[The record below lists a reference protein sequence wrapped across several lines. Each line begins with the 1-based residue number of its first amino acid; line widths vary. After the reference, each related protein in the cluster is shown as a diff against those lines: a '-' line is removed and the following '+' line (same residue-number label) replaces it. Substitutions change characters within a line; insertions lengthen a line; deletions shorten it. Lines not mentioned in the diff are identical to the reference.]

1 MNDKSFTIF
10 FLSNMMEE
18 KGVWA
23 LVDACSILCS
33 QGFMFECHFV
43 GRWSDI
49 SEETFKRRINQ
60 LKLSNHV
67 FAHGAK
73 YGSEKENYWEKADL
87 FVFPTYYHNE
97 CFPLVL
103 LEAMQH
109 GVPCIST
116 NEGGIQ
122 SIIDDGKTG
131 YIIEKKNSAELAKYI
146 AFLIE
151 NPGICKQMGNA
162 GRKKFEEQFLLSRFE
177 NNLSQIFQQIINE
190 SR

>member
-1 MNDKSFTIF
+1 MNTKAFTIL

-18 KGVWA
+18 KGVWT
-23 LVDACSILCS
+23 LVDACSTLS
-33 QGFMFECHFV
+33 RQGLLFECHFV

-49 SEETFKRRINQ
+49 SESMFANRINQ
-60 LKLSNHV
+60 LNLNSNV

-73 YGSEKENYWEKADL
+73 YGPEKDSYWDNTDL

-109 GVPCIST
+109 RVPCIST

-122 SIIDDGKTG
+122 DIIDDGKTG
-131 YIIEKKNSAELAKYI
+131 YIIDKKDSAELARYI
-146 AFLIE
+146 AFFIE
-151 NPGICKQMGNA
+151 NPGLCKQMGEA
-162 GRKKFEEQFLLSRFE
+162 GRKKFEEQFSLSCFE
-177 NNLSQIFQQIINE
+177 NNLSDIFQQIIMD
-190 SR
+190 